1 LFVLIAVGMVAIALA
16 AVLIPLLRGST
27 PGVLREA
34 TNVAILRDQLRELDA
49 DLDAGTMPRDR
60 YDQAKQEL
68 LQRALEES
76 KSVEAVAAK
85 APQSAAWT
93 AAVLGSTLPIAAL
106 LLYLALGNHDA
117 FAPLAVQ
124 SKPAGEHKV
133 TRQDIEALAEKL
145 AAKLKD
151 DPANVDGWVMLA
163 RTYQALDRNEDSARA
178 FDRAVALLPDNADLL
193 ADYADLLATIDGGFR
208 EKSVQLVEQ
217 ALKADPRHWKALA
230 LAGTAA
236 FNRKDYKTAVGYWER
251 MKATVPPTSPLA
263 GSIDASIAEARELG
277 GLKAR
282 GGTRGSPACNAGR
295 TSGRHCGVGRR
306 QDRGNGAACAG
317 PCGQSVAD
325 RHRLHFRA
333 RGRRPAD
340 AARHSEET
348 GEGSAGHVC
357 ARRFDGN
364 DAQPGAVEL
373 PFGRRG
379 RARVEIGKRDAAE
392 RRPRGPVVRG
402 QARRDGSRCRH
413 RPHAAL
419 GRAGGD
425 AGR

>member
-1 LFVLIAVGMVAIALA
+1 VTLFVLIAVGMVAIALA

-76 KSVEAVAAK
+76 KSVEAVAAR

-93 AAVLGSTLPIAAL
+93 AAVLGSAIPIAAL

-277 GLKAR
+277 GLKATAAAPAAPLPATPAAPPATTAASAGAR
-282 GGTRGSPACNAGR
+282 IAGTVQLAPALADKVSPTDTVYIFARAVDGPRMPLAILKKQAKDLPVTFALDDSMAMTPSLALSNFP
-295 TSGRHCGVGRR
+295 SVVVG
-306 QDRGNGAACAG
+306 
-317 PCGQSVAD
+317 
-325 RHRLHFRA
+325 A
-333 RGRRPAD
+333 RV
-340 AARHSEET
+340 SKS
-348 GEGSAGHVC
+348 GSATPQSGDLEGLSSAVKL
-357 ARRFDGN
+357 
-364 DAQPGAVEL
+364 GATGLAVVIDRTL
-373 PFGRRG
+373 P
-379 RARVEIGKRDAAE
+379 
-392 RRPRGPVVRG
+392 
-402 QARRDGSRCRH
+402 
-413 RPHAAL
+413 
-419 GRAGGD
+419 
-425 AGR
+425 

>member
-1 LFVLIAVGMVAIALA
+1 MTLFVLIAVGMVAIALA

-49 DLDAGTMPRDR
+49 DLYAGTMPRDR

-236 FNRKDYKTAVGYWER
+236 FNRKDYKMAVGYWER

-277 GLKAR
+277 GLKAAAAPAAPLPATPAAPPATTAASAGAR
-282 GGTRGSPACNAGR
+282 IAGTVQLAPALAGKVSPTDTVYIFARAVDGPRMPLAILKKQAKDLPVTFALDDSMAMTPSLALSNFP
-295 TSGRHCGVGRR
+295 SVIVG
-306 QDRGNGAACAG
+306 
-317 PCGQSVAD
+317 
-325 RHRLHFRA
+325 A
-333 RGRRPAD
+333 RV
-340 AARHSEET
+340 SKS
-348 GEGSAGHVC
+348 GSATPQSGDLEGLSSAVKL
-357 ARRFDGN
+357 
-364 DAQPGAVEL
+364 GATGLAVVIDRTL
-373 PFGRRG
+373 P
-379 RARVEIGKRDAAE
+379 
-392 RRPRGPVVRG
+392 
-402 QARRDGSRCRH
+402 
-413 RPHAAL
+413 
-419 GRAGGD
+419 
-425 AGR
+425 

>member
-1 LFVLIAVGMVAIALA
+1 VTLFVLIAVGMVAIALA

-49 DLDAGTMPRDR
+49 DLYAGTMPRDR

-76 KSVEAVAAK
+76 KSVEAVAAR

-277 GLKAR
+277 GLKAAAAPAAPLPATPAAPPAATAASAGAR
-282 GGTRGSPACNAGR
+282 IAGTVQLAPALADKVSPTDTVYIFARAVDGPRMPLAILKKQAKDLPVTFALDDSMAMTPSLALSNFP
-295 TSGRHCGVGRR
+295 SVVVG
-306 QDRGNGAACAG
+306 
-317 PCGQSVAD
+317 
-325 RHRLHFRA
+325 A
-333 RGRRPAD
+333 RV
-340 AARHSEET
+340 SKS
-348 GEGSAGHVC
+348 GSATPQSGDLEGLSSAVKL
-357 ARRFDGN
+357 
-364 DAQPGAVEL
+364 GATGLAVVIDRTL
-373 PFGRRG
+373 P
-379 RARVEIGKRDAAE
+379 
-392 RRPRGPVVRG
+392 
-402 QARRDGSRCRH
+402 
-413 RPHAAL
+413 
-419 GRAGGD
+419 
-425 AGR
+425 

>member
-1 LFVLIAVGMVAIALA
+1 MTLFVLIAVGMVAIALA

-49 DLDAGTMPRDR
+49 DLYAGTMPRDR

-76 KSVEAVAAK
+76 KSVEAVAAR

-93 AAVLGSTLPIAAL
+93 AAVLGSAIPIAAL

-236 FNRKDYKTAVGYWER
+236 FNRKDYKMAVGYWER

-277 GLKAR
+277 GLKAAAAPAAPLPATPAAPPAATAASAGAR
-282 GGTRGSPACNAGR
+282 IAGTVQLAPALAGKVSPTDTVYIFARAVDGPRMPLAILKKQAKDLPVTFALDDSMAMTPSLALSNFP
-295 TSGRHCGVGRR
+295 SVVVG
-306 QDRGNGAACAG
+306 
-317 PCGQSVAD
+317 
-325 RHRLHFRA
+325 A
-333 RGRRPAD
+333 RV
-340 AARHSEET
+340 SKS
-348 GEGSAGHVC
+348 GSATPQSGDLEGLSSAVKL
-357 ARRFDGN
+357 
-364 DAQPGAVEL
+364 GATGLAVVIDRTL
-373 PFGRRG
+373 P
-379 RARVEIGKRDAAE
+379 
-392 RRPRGPVVRG
+392 
-402 QARRDGSRCRH
+402 
-413 RPHAAL
+413 
-419 GRAGGD
+419 
-425 AGR
+425 

>member
-1 LFVLIAVGMVAIALA
+1 VIPFAIIAACMVAIALA
-16 AVLIPLLRGST
+16 WLIVPLMRRRRST
-27 PGVLREA
+27 AIGREA
-34 TNVAILRDQLRELDA
+34 SNVAILRDQLRELDA

-76 KSVEAVAAK
+76 KSVEAVAAR

-93 AAVLGSTLPIAAL
+93 ASVLGSAIPIAAL

-208 EKSVQLVEQ
+208 EKSVQLIEQ

-277 GLKAR
+277 GLKAAAAPAAPLPATPAAPPATTAASAGAR
-282 GGTRGSPACNAGR
+282 IAGTVQLAPALAGKVSPTDTVYIFARAVDGPRMPLAILKKQAKDLPVTFALDDSMAMTPSLALSNFP
-295 TSGRHCGVGRR
+295 SVVVG
-306 QDRGNGAACAG
+306 
-317 PCGQSVAD
+317 
-325 RHRLHFRA
+325 A
-333 RGRRPAD
+333 RV
-340 AARHSEET
+340 SKS
-348 GEGSAGHVC
+348 GSATPQSGDLEGLSSAVKL
-357 ARRFDGN
+357 
-364 DAQPGAVEL
+364 GATGLAVVIDRTL
-373 PFGRRG
+373 P
-379 RARVEIGKRDAAE
+379 
-392 RRPRGPVVRG
+392 
-402 QARRDGSRCRH
+402 
-413 RPHAAL
+413 
-419 GRAGGD
+419 
-425 AGR
+425 

>member
-1 LFVLIAVGMVAIALA
+1 VTLFVLIAVGMVAIALA

-49 DLDAGTMPRDR
+49 DLYAGTMPRDR

-76 KSVEAVAAK
+76 KSVEAVAAR

-93 AAVLGSTLPIAAL
+93 AAVLGSAIPIAAL

-277 GLKAR
+277 GLKAAAAPAAPLPATPAAPPAATAASAGAR
-282 GGTRGSPACNAGR
+282 IAGTVQLAPALADKVSPTDTVYIFARAVDGPRMPLAILKKQAKDLPVTFALDDSMAMTPSLALSNFP
-295 TSGRHCGVGRR
+295 SVIVG
-306 QDRGNGAACAG
+306 
-317 PCGQSVAD
+317 
-325 RHRLHFRA
+325 A
-333 RGRRPAD
+333 RV
-340 AARHSEET
+340 SKS
-348 GEGSAGHVC
+348 GSATPQSGDLEGLSSAVKL
-357 ARRFDGN
+357 
-364 DAQPGAVEL
+364 GATGLAVVIDRTL
-373 PFGRRG
+373 P
-379 RARVEIGKRDAAE
+379 
-392 RRPRGPVVRG
+392 
-402 QARRDGSRCRH
+402 
-413 RPHAAL
+413 
-419 GRAGGD
+419 
-425 AGR
+425 

>member
-1 LFVLIAVGMVAIALA
+1 VTLFVLIAVGMVAIALA

-208 EKSVQLVEQ
+208 EKSVQLIEQ

-277 GLKAR
+277 GLKAAAAPAAPLPATPAAPPAATAASAGAR
-282 GGTRGSPACNAGR
+282 IAGTVQLAPALADKVSPTDTVYIFARAVDGPRMPLAILKKQAKDLPVTFALDDSMAMTPSLALSNFP
-295 TSGRHCGVGRR
+295 SVVVG
-306 QDRGNGAACAG
+306 
-317 PCGQSVAD
+317 
-325 RHRLHFRA
+325 A
-333 RGRRPAD
+333 RV
-340 AARHSEET
+340 SKS
-348 GEGSAGHVC
+348 GSATPQSGDLEGLSSAVKL
-357 ARRFDGN
+357 
-364 DAQPGAVEL
+364 GATGLAVVIDRTL
-373 PFGRRG
+373 P
-379 RARVEIGKRDAAE
+379 
-392 RRPRGPVVRG
+392 
-402 QARRDGSRCRH
+402 
-413 RPHAAL
+413 
-419 GRAGGD
+419 
-425 AGR
+425 

>member
-1 LFVLIAVGMVAIALA
+1 MTLFVLIAVGMVAIALA

-49 DLDAGTMPRDR
+49 DLYAGTMPRDR

-76 KSVEAVAAK
+76 KSVEAVAAR

-93 AAVLGSTLPIAAL
+93 AAVLGSAIPIAAL

-151 DPANVDGWVMLA
+151 DPANVDGWVMLT

-208 EKSVQLVEQ
+208 EKSVQLIEQ

-236 FNRKDYKTAVGYWER
+236 FNRKDYKMAVGYWER

-277 GLKAR
+277 GLKA
-282 GGTRGSPACNAGR
+282 TKIQEN
-295 TSGRHCGVGRR
+295 
-306 QDRGNGAACAG
+306 
-317 PCGQSVAD
+317 
-325 RHRLHFRA
+325 
-333 RGRRPAD
+333 
-340 AARHSEET
+340 
-348 GEGSAGHVC
+348 
-357 ARRFDGN
+357 
-364 DAQPGAVEL
+364 
-373 PFGRRG
+373 
-379 RARVEIGKRDAAE
+379 
-392 RRPRGPVVRG
+392 
-402 QARRDGSRCRH
+402 
-413 RPHAAL
+413 
-419 GRAGGD
+419 
-425 AGR
+425 

>member
-1 LFVLIAVGMVAIALA
+1 MTLFVLIAVGMVAIALA

-208 EKSVQLVEQ
+208 EKSVQLIEQ

-236 FNRKDYKTAVGYWER
+236 FNRKDYKMAVGYWER

-277 GLKAR
+277 GLKATAAAPAAPLPATPAAPPATTAASAGAR
-282 GGTRGSPACNAGR
+282 IAGTVQLAPALAGKVSPTDTVYIFARAVDGPRMPLAILKKQAKDLPVTFALDDSMAMTPSLALSNFP
-295 TSGRHCGVGRR
+295 SVIVG
-306 QDRGNGAACAG
+306 
-317 PCGQSVAD
+317 
-325 RHRLHFRA
+325 A
-333 RGRRPAD
+333 RV
-340 AARHSEET
+340 SKS
-348 GEGSAGHVC
+348 GSATPQSGDLEGLSSAVKL
-357 ARRFDGN
+357 
-364 DAQPGAVEL
+364 GATGLAVVIDRTL
-373 PFGRRG
+373 P
-379 RARVEIGKRDAAE
+379 
-392 RRPRGPVVRG
+392 
-402 QARRDGSRCRH
+402 
-413 RPHAAL
+413 
-419 GRAGGD
+419 
-425 AGR
+425 

>member
-1 LFVLIAVGMVAIALA
+1 VTLFVLIAVGMVAIALA

-49 DLDAGTMPRDR
+49 DLYAGTMPRDR

-76 KSVEAVAAK
+76 KSVEAVAAR

-93 AAVLGSTLPIAAL
+93 AAVLGSAIPIAAL

-208 EKSVQLVEQ
+208 EKSVQLIEQ

-236 FNRKDYKTAVGYWER
+236 FNRKDYKMAVGYWER

-277 GLKAR
+277 GLKAAAAPAAPLPATPAAPPAATAASAGAR
-282 GGTRGSPACNAGR
+282 IAGTVQLAPALAGKVSPTDTVYIFARAVDGPRMPLAILKKQAKDLPVTFALDDSMAMTPSLALSNFP
-295 TSGRHCGVGRR
+295 SVVVG
-306 QDRGNGAACAG
+306 
-317 PCGQSVAD
+317 
-325 RHRLHFRA
+325 A
-333 RGRRPAD
+333 RV
-340 AARHSEET
+340 SKS
-348 GEGSAGHVC
+348 GSATPQSGDLEGLSSAVKL
-357 ARRFDGN
+357 
-364 DAQPGAVEL
+364 GATGLAVVIDRTL
-373 PFGRRG
+373 P
-379 RARVEIGKRDAAE
+379 
-392 RRPRGPVVRG
+392 
-402 QARRDGSRCRH
+402 
-413 RPHAAL
+413 
-419 GRAGGD
+419 
-425 AGR
+425 

>member
-1 LFVLIAVGMVAIALA
+1 VTLFVLIAVGMVAIALA

-208 EKSVQLVEQ
+208 EKSVQLIEQ

-236 FNRKDYKTAVGYWER
+236 FNRKDYKMAVGYWER

-277 GLKAR
+277 GLKATAAAPAAPLPATPAAPPATTAASAGAR
-282 GGTRGSPACNAGR
+282 IAGTVQLAPALAGKVSPTDTVYIFARAVDGPRMPLAILKKQAKDLPVTFALDDSMAMTPSLALSNFP
-295 TSGRHCGVGRR
+295 SVIVG
-306 QDRGNGAACAG
+306 
-317 PCGQSVAD
+317 
-325 RHRLHFRA
+325 A
-333 RGRRPAD
+333 RV
-340 AARHSEET
+340 SKS
-348 GEGSAGHVC
+348 GSATPQSGDLEGLSSAVKL
-357 ARRFDGN
+357 
-364 DAQPGAVEL
+364 GATGLAVVIDRTL
-373 PFGRRG
+373 P
-379 RARVEIGKRDAAE
+379 
-392 RRPRGPVVRG
+392 
-402 QARRDGSRCRH
+402 
-413 RPHAAL
+413 
-419 GRAGGD
+419 
-425 AGR
+425 

>member
-1 LFVLIAVGMVAIALA
+1 MTLFVLIAVGMVAIALA

-49 DLDAGTMPRDR
+49 DLYAGTMPRDR

-76 KSVEAVAAK
+76 KSVEAVAAR

-208 EKSVQLVEQ
+208 EKSVQLIEQ

-277 GLKAR
+277 GLKATAAAPAAPLPATPAAPPATTAASAGAR
-282 GGTRGSPACNAGR
+282 IAGTVQLAPALADKVSPTDTVYIFARAVDGPRMPLAILKKQAKDLPVTFALDDSMAMTPSLALSNFP
-295 TSGRHCGVGRR
+295 SVIVG
-306 QDRGNGAACAG
+306 
-317 PCGQSVAD
+317 
-325 RHRLHFRA
+325 A
-333 RGRRPAD
+333 RV
-340 AARHSEET
+340 SKS
-348 GEGSAGHVC
+348 GSATPQSGDLEGLSSAVKL
-357 ARRFDGN
+357 
-364 DAQPGAVEL
+364 GATGLAVVIDRTL
-373 PFGRRG
+373 P
-379 RARVEIGKRDAAE
+379 
-392 RRPRGPVVRG
+392 
-402 QARRDGSRCRH
+402 
-413 RPHAAL
+413 
-419 GRAGGD
+419 
-425 AGR
+425 

>member
-1 LFVLIAVGMVAIALA
+1 VTLFVLIAVGMVAIALA

-208 EKSVQLVEQ
+208 EKSVQLIEQ

-236 FNRKDYKTAVGYWER
+236 FNRKDYKMAVGYWER

-277 GLKAR
+277 GLKATAAAPAAPLPATPAAPPATTAASAGAR
-282 GGTRGSPACNAGR
+282 IAGTVQLAPALAGKVSPTDTVYIFARAVDGPRMPLAILKKQAKDLPVTFALDDSMAMTPSLALSNFP
-295 TSGRHCGVGRR
+295 SVVVG
-306 QDRGNGAACAG
+306 
-317 PCGQSVAD
+317 
-325 RHRLHFRA
+325 A
-333 RGRRPAD
+333 RV
-340 AARHSEET
+340 SKS
-348 GEGSAGHVC
+348 GSATPQSGDLEGLSSAVKL
-357 ARRFDGN
+357 
-364 DAQPGAVEL
+364 GATGLAVVIDRTL
-373 PFGRRG
+373 P
-379 RARVEIGKRDAAE
+379 
-392 RRPRGPVVRG
+392 
-402 QARRDGSRCRH
+402 
-413 RPHAAL
+413 
-419 GRAGGD
+419 
-425 AGR
+425 

>member
-1 LFVLIAVGMVAIALA
+1 MTLFVLIAVGMVAIALA

-49 DLDAGTMPRDR
+49 DLYAGTMPRDR

-76 KSVEAVAAK
+76 KSVEAVAAR

-93 AAVLGSTLPIAAL
+93 AAVLGSAIPIAAL

-208 EKSVQLVEQ
+208 EKSVQLIEQ

-277 GLKAR
+277 GLKAAAAPAAPLPATPAAPPAATAASAGAR
-282 GGTRGSPACNAGR
+282 IAGTVQLAPALAGKVSPTDTVYIFARAVDGPRMPLAILKKQAKDLPVTFALDDSMAMTPSLALSNFP
-295 TSGRHCGVGRR
+295 SVIVG
-306 QDRGNGAACAG
+306 
-317 PCGQSVAD
+317 
-325 RHRLHFRA
+325 A
-333 RGRRPAD
+333 RV
-340 AARHSEET
+340 SKS
-348 GEGSAGHVC
+348 GSATPQSGDLEGLSSAVKL
-357 ARRFDGN
+357 
-364 DAQPGAVEL
+364 GATGLAVVIDRTL
-373 PFGRRG
+373 P
-379 RARVEIGKRDAAE
+379 
-392 RRPRGPVVRG
+392 
-402 QARRDGSRCRH
+402 
-413 RPHAAL
+413 
-419 GRAGGD
+419 
-425 AGR
+425 

>member
-1 LFVLIAVGMVAIALA
+1 VTLFVLIAVGMVAIALA

-49 DLDAGTMPRDR
+49 DLYAGTMPRDR

-76 KSVEAVAAK
+76 KSVEAVAAR

-93 AAVLGSTLPIAAL
+93 AAVLGSAIPIAAL

-208 EKSVQLVEQ
+208 EKSVQLIEQ

-236 FNRKDYKTAVGYWER
+236 FNRKDYKMAVGYWER

-277 GLKAR
+277 GLKATAAAPAAPLPATPAAPPATTAPSAGAR
-282 GGTRGSPACNAGR
+282 IAGTVQLAPALAGKVSPTDTVYIFARAVDGPRMPLAILKKQAKDLPVTFALDDSMAMTPSLALSNFP
-295 TSGRHCGVGRR
+295 SVVVG
-306 QDRGNGAACAG
+306 
-317 PCGQSVAD
+317 
-325 RHRLHFRA
+325 A
-333 RGRRPAD
+333 RV
-340 AARHSEET
+340 SKS
-348 GEGSAGHVC
+348 GSATPQSGDLEGLSSAVKL
-357 ARRFDGN
+357 
-364 DAQPGAVEL
+364 GATGLAVVIDRTL
-373 PFGRRG
+373 P
-379 RARVEIGKRDAAE
+379 
-392 RRPRGPVVRG
+392 
-402 QARRDGSRCRH
+402 
-413 RPHAAL
+413 
-419 GRAGGD
+419 
-425 AGR
+425 

>member
-1 LFVLIAVGMVAIALA
+1 MTLFVLIAVGMVAIALA

-76 KSVEAVAAK
+76 KSVEAVAAR

-208 EKSVQLVEQ
+208 EKSVQLIEQ

-277 GLKAR
+277 GLKAAAAPAAPLPATPAAPPAATAASAGAR
-282 GGTRGSPACNAGR
+282 IAGTVQLAPALADKVSPTDTVYIFARAVDGPRMPLAILKKQAKDLPVTFALDDSMAMTPSLALSNFP
-295 TSGRHCGVGRR
+295 SVVVG
-306 QDRGNGAACAG
+306 
-317 PCGQSVAD
+317 
-325 RHRLHFRA
+325 A
-333 RGRRPAD
+333 RV
-340 AARHSEET
+340 SKS
-348 GEGSAGHVC
+348 GSATPQSGDLEGLSSAVKL
-357 ARRFDGN
+357 
-364 DAQPGAVEL
+364 GATGLAVVIDRTL
-373 PFGRRG
+373 P
-379 RARVEIGKRDAAE
+379 
-392 RRPRGPVVRG
+392 
-402 QARRDGSRCRH
+402 
-413 RPHAAL
+413 
-419 GRAGGD
+419 
-425 AGR
+425 

>member
-1 LFVLIAVGMVAIALA
+1 VTLFVLIAVGMVAIALA

-49 DLDAGTMPRDR
+49 DLYAGTMPRDR

-76 KSVEAVAAK
+76 KSVEAVAAR

-93 AAVLGSTLPIAAL
+93 AAVLGSAIPIAAL

-208 EKSVQLVEQ
+208 EKSVQLIEQ

-236 FNRKDYKTAVGYWER
+236 FNRKDYKMAVGYWER

-277 GLKAR
+277 GLKATAAAPAAPLPATPAAPPATTAASAGAR
-282 GGTRGSPACNAGR
+282 IAGTVQLAPALAGKVSPTDTVYIFARAVDGPRMPLAILKKQAKDLPVTFALDDSMAMTPSLALSNFP
-295 TSGRHCGVGRR
+295 SVIVG
-306 QDRGNGAACAG
+306 
-317 PCGQSVAD
+317 
-325 RHRLHFRA
+325 A
-333 RGRRPAD
+333 RV
-340 AARHSEET
+340 SKS
-348 GEGSAGHVC
+348 GSATPQSGDLEGLSSAVKL
-357 ARRFDGN
+357 
-364 DAQPGAVEL
+364 GATGLAVVIDRTL
-373 PFGRRG
+373 P
-379 RARVEIGKRDAAE
+379 
-392 RRPRGPVVRG
+392 
-402 QARRDGSRCRH
+402 
-413 RPHAAL
+413 
-419 GRAGGD
+419 
-425 AGR
+425 

>member
-1 LFVLIAVGMVAIALA
+1 VTLFVLIAVGMVAIALA

-277 GLKAR
+277 GLKAAAAPAAPLPATPAAPPAATAASAGAR
-282 GGTRGSPACNAGR
+282 IAGTVQLAPALADKVSPTDTVYIFARAVDGPRMPLAILKKQAKDLPVTFALDDSMAMTPSLALSNFP
-295 TSGRHCGVGRR
+295 SVIVG
-306 QDRGNGAACAG
+306 
-317 PCGQSVAD
+317 
-325 RHRLHFRA
+325 A
-333 RGRRPAD
+333 RV
-340 AARHSEET
+340 SKS
-348 GEGSAGHVC
+348 GSATPQSGDLEGLSSAVKL
-357 ARRFDGN
+357 
-364 DAQPGAVEL
+364 GATGLAVVIDRTL
-373 PFGRRG
+373 P
-379 RARVEIGKRDAAE
+379 
-392 RRPRGPVVRG
+392 
-402 QARRDGSRCRH
+402 
-413 RPHAAL
+413 
-419 GRAGGD
+419 
-425 AGR
+425 

>member
-1 LFVLIAVGMVAIALA
+1 MTLFVLIAVGMVAIALA

-208 EKSVQLVEQ
+208 EKSVQLIEQ

-277 GLKAR
+277 GLKAAAAPAAPLPATPAAPPAATAASAGAR
-282 GGTRGSPACNAGR
+282 IAGTVQLAPALAGKVSPTDTVYIFARAVDGPRMPLAILKKQAKDLPVTFALDDSMAMTPSLALSNFP
-295 TSGRHCGVGRR
+295 SVVVG
-306 QDRGNGAACAG
+306 
-317 PCGQSVAD
+317 
-325 RHRLHFRA
+325 A
-333 RGRRPAD
+333 RV
-340 AARHSEET
+340 SKS
-348 GEGSAGHVC
+348 GSATPQSGDLEGLSSAVKL
-357 ARRFDGN
+357 
-364 DAQPGAVEL
+364 GATGLAVVIDRTL
-373 PFGRRG
+373 P
-379 RARVEIGKRDAAE
+379 
-392 RRPRGPVVRG
+392 
-402 QARRDGSRCRH
+402 
-413 RPHAAL
+413 
-419 GRAGGD
+419 
-425 AGR
+425 

>member
-1 LFVLIAVGMVAIALA
+1 VTLFVLIAVGMVAIALA

-49 DLDAGTMPRDR
+49 DLYAGTMPRDR

-76 KSVEAVAAK
+76 KSVEAVAAR

-93 AAVLGSTLPIAAL
+93 AAVLGSAIPIAAL

-277 GLKAR
+277 GLKAAAAPAAPLPATPAAPPATTAASAGAR
-282 GGTRGSPACNAGR
+282 IAGTVQLAPALADKVSPTDTVYIFARAVDGPRMPLAILKKQAKDLPVTFALDDSMAMTPSLALSNFP
-295 TSGRHCGVGRR
+295 SVVVG
-306 QDRGNGAACAG
+306 
-317 PCGQSVAD
+317 
-325 RHRLHFRA
+325 A
-333 RGRRPAD
+333 RV
-340 AARHSEET
+340 SKS
-348 GEGSAGHVC
+348 GSATPQSGDLEGLSSAVKL
-357 ARRFDGN
+357 
-364 DAQPGAVEL
+364 GATGLAVVIDRTL
-373 PFGRRG
+373 P
-379 RARVEIGKRDAAE
+379 
-392 RRPRGPVVRG
+392 
-402 QARRDGSRCRH
+402 
-413 RPHAAL
+413 
-419 GRAGGD
+419 
-425 AGR
+425 

>member
-1 LFVLIAVGMVAIALA
+1 MTLFVLIAVGMVAIALA

-208 EKSVQLVEQ
+208 EKSVQLIEQ

-277 GLKAR
+277 GLKATAAAPAAPLPATPAAPPAATAASAGAR
-282 GGTRGSPACNAGR
+282 IAGTVQLAPALADKVSPTDTVYIFARAVDGPRMPLAILKKQAKDLPVTFALDDSMAMTPSLALSNFP
-295 TSGRHCGVGRR
+295 SVVVG
-306 QDRGNGAACAG
+306 
-317 PCGQSVAD
+317 
-325 RHRLHFRA
+325 A
-333 RGRRPAD
+333 RV
-340 AARHSEET
+340 SKS
-348 GEGSAGHVC
+348 GSATPQSGDLEGLSSAVKL
-357 ARRFDGN
+357 
-364 DAQPGAVEL
+364 GATGLAVVIDRTL
-373 PFGRRG
+373 P
-379 RARVEIGKRDAAE
+379 
-392 RRPRGPVVRG
+392 
-402 QARRDGSRCRH
+402 
-413 RPHAAL
+413 
-419 GRAGGD
+419 
-425 AGR
+425 

>member
-1 LFVLIAVGMVAIALA
+1 VTLFVLIAVGMVAIALA

-208 EKSVQLVEQ
+208 EKSVRLIEQ

-277 GLKAR
+277 GLKAAAAPAAPLPATPAAPPAATAASAGAR
-282 GGTRGSPACNAGR
+282 IAGTVQLAPALADKVSPTDTVYIFARAVDGPRMPLAILKKQAKDLPVTFALDDSMAMTPSLALSNFP
-295 TSGRHCGVGRR
+295 SVIVG
-306 QDRGNGAACAG
+306 
-317 PCGQSVAD
+317 
-325 RHRLHFRA
+325 A
-333 RGRRPAD
+333 RV
-340 AARHSEET
+340 SKS
-348 GEGSAGHVC
+348 GSATPQSGDLEGLSSAVKL
-357 ARRFDGN
+357 
-364 DAQPGAVEL
+364 GATGLAVVIDRTL
-373 PFGRRG
+373 P
-379 RARVEIGKRDAAE
+379 
-392 RRPRGPVVRG
+392 
-402 QARRDGSRCRH
+402 
-413 RPHAAL
+413 
-419 GRAGGD
+419 
-425 AGR
+425 

>member
-1 LFVLIAVGMVAIALA
+1 VTLFVLIAVGMVAIALA

-76 KSVEAVAAK
+76 KSVEAVAAR

-93 AAVLGSTLPIAAL
+93 AAVLGSAIPIAAL

-208 EKSVQLVEQ
+208 EKSVQLIEQ

-236 FNRKDYKTAVGYWER
+236 FNRKDYKMAVGYWER

-277 GLKAR
+277 GLKAAAAPAAPLPATPAAPPAATAASAGAR
-282 GGTRGSPACNAGR
+282 IAGTVQLAPALADKVSPTDTVYIFARAVDGPRMPLAILKKQAKDLPVTFALDDSMAMTPSLALSNFP
-295 TSGRHCGVGRR
+295 SVIVG
-306 QDRGNGAACAG
+306 
-317 PCGQSVAD
+317 
-325 RHRLHFRA
+325 A
-333 RGRRPAD
+333 RV
-340 AARHSEET
+340 SKS
-348 GEGSAGHVC
+348 GSATPQSGDLEGLSSAVKL
-357 ARRFDGN
+357 
-364 DAQPGAVEL
+364 GATGLAVVIDRTL
-373 PFGRRG
+373 P
-379 RARVEIGKRDAAE
+379 
-392 RRPRGPVVRG
+392 
-402 QARRDGSRCRH
+402 
-413 RPHAAL
+413 
-419 GRAGGD
+419 
-425 AGR
+425 

>member
-1 LFVLIAVGMVAIALA
+1 MTLFVLIAVGMVAIALA

-49 DLDAGTMPRDR
+49 DLYAGTMPRDR

-208 EKSVQLVEQ
+208 EKSVQLIEQ

-236 FNRKDYKTAVGYWER
+236 FNRKDYKMAVGYWER

-277 GLKAR
+277 GLKATAAAPAAPLPATPAAPPATTAASAGAR
-282 GGTRGSPACNAGR
+282 IAGTVQLAPALAGKVSPTDTVYIFARAVDGPRMPLAILKKQAKDLPVTFALDDSMAMTPSLALSNFP
-295 TSGRHCGVGRR
+295 SVIVG
-306 QDRGNGAACAG
+306 
-317 PCGQSVAD
+317 
-325 RHRLHFRA
+325 A
-333 RGRRPAD
+333 RV
-340 AARHSEET
+340 SKS
-348 GEGSAGHVC
+348 GSATPQSGDLEGLSSAVKL
-357 ARRFDGN
+357 
-364 DAQPGAVEL
+364 GATGLAVVIDRTL
-373 PFGRRG
+373 P
-379 RARVEIGKRDAAE
+379 
-392 RRPRGPVVRG
+392 
-402 QARRDGSRCRH
+402 
-413 RPHAAL
+413 
-419 GRAGGD
+419 
-425 AGR
+425 

>member
-1 LFVLIAVGMVAIALA
+1 MTLFVLIAVGMVAIALA

-76 KSVEAVAAK
+76 KSVEAVAAR

-208 EKSVQLVEQ
+208 EKSVQLIEQ

-277 GLKAR
+277 GLKAAAAPAAPLPATPAAPPAATAASAGAR
-282 GGTRGSPACNAGR
+282 IAGTVQLAPALADKVSPTDTVYIFARAVDGPRMPLAILKKQAKDLPVTFALDDSMAMTPSLALSNFP
-295 TSGRHCGVGRR
+295 SVIVG
-306 QDRGNGAACAG
+306 
-317 PCGQSVAD
+317 
-325 RHRLHFRA
+325 A
-333 RGRRPAD
+333 RV
-340 AARHSEET
+340 SKS
-348 GEGSAGHVC
+348 GSATPQSGDLEGLSSAVKL
-357 ARRFDGN
+357 
-364 DAQPGAVEL
+364 GATGLAVVIDRTL
-373 PFGRRG
+373 P
-379 RARVEIGKRDAAE
+379 
-392 RRPRGPVVRG
+392 
-402 QARRDGSRCRH
+402 
-413 RPHAAL
+413 
-419 GRAGGD
+419 
-425 AGR
+425 

>member
-1 LFVLIAVGMVAIALA
+1 MTLFVLIAVGMVAIALA

-277 GLKAR
+277 GLKAAAAPAAPLPATPAAPPAATAASAGAR
-282 GGTRGSPACNAGR
+282 IAGTVQLAPALADKVSPTDTVYIFARAVDGPRMPLAILKKQAKDLPVTFALDDSMAMTPSLALSNFP
-295 TSGRHCGVGRR
+295 SVVVG
-306 QDRGNGAACAG
+306 
-317 PCGQSVAD
+317 
-325 RHRLHFRA
+325 A
-333 RGRRPAD
+333 RV
-340 AARHSEET
+340 SKS
-348 GEGSAGHVC
+348 GSATPQSGDLEGLSSAVKL
-357 ARRFDGN
+357 
-364 DAQPGAVEL
+364 GATGLAVVIDRTL
-373 PFGRRG
+373 P
-379 RARVEIGKRDAAE
+379 
-392 RRPRGPVVRG
+392 
-402 QARRDGSRCRH
+402 
-413 RPHAAL
+413 
-419 GRAGGD
+419 
-425 AGR
+425 

>member
-1 LFVLIAVGMVAIALA
+1 MTLFVLIAVGMVAIALA

-49 DLDAGTMPRDR
+49 DLYAGTMPRDR

-76 KSVEAVAAK
+76 KSVEAVAAR

-236 FNRKDYKTAVGYWER
+236 FNRKDYKMAVGYWER

-277 GLKAR
+277 GLKAAAAPAAPLPATPAAPPAATAASAGAR
-282 GGTRGSPACNAGR
+282 IAGTVQLAPALAGKVSPTDTVYIFARAVDGPRMPLAILKKQAKDLPVTFALDDSMAMTPSLALSNFP
-295 TSGRHCGVGRR
+295 SVVVG
-306 QDRGNGAACAG
+306 
-317 PCGQSVAD
+317 
-325 RHRLHFRA
+325 A
-333 RGRRPAD
+333 RV
-340 AARHSEET
+340 SKS
-348 GEGSAGHVC
+348 GSATPQSGDLEGLSSAVKL
-357 ARRFDGN
+357 
-364 DAQPGAVEL
+364 GATGLAVVIDRTL
-373 PFGRRG
+373 P
-379 RARVEIGKRDAAE
+379 
-392 RRPRGPVVRG
+392 
-402 QARRDGSRCRH
+402 
-413 RPHAAL
+413 
-419 GRAGGD
+419 
-425 AGR
+425 

>member
-1 LFVLIAVGMVAIALA
+1 VTLFVLIAVGMVAIALA

-76 KSVEAVAAK
+76 KSVEAVAAR

-93 AAVLGSTLPIAAL
+93 AAVLGSAIPIAAL

-208 EKSVQLVEQ
+208 EKSVQLIEQ

-277 GLKAR
+277 GLKATAAAPAAPLPATPAAPPAATAASAGAR
-282 GGTRGSPACNAGR
+282 IAGTVQLAPALADKVSPTDTVYIFARAVDGPRMPLAILKKQAKDLPVTFALDDSMAMTPSLALSNFP
-295 TSGRHCGVGRR
+295 SVIVG
-306 QDRGNGAACAG
+306 
-317 PCGQSVAD
+317 
-325 RHRLHFRA
+325 A
-333 RGRRPAD
+333 RV
-340 AARHSEET
+340 SKS
-348 GEGSAGHVC
+348 GSATPQSGDLEGLSSAVKL
-357 ARRFDGN
+357 
-364 DAQPGAVEL
+364 GATGLAVVIDRTL
-373 PFGRRG
+373 P
-379 RARVEIGKRDAAE
+379 
-392 RRPRGPVVRG
+392 
-402 QARRDGSRCRH
+402 
-413 RPHAAL
+413 
-419 GRAGGD
+419 
-425 AGR
+425 

>member
-49 DLDAGTMPRDR
+49 DLYAGTMPRDR

-76 KSVEAVAAK
+76 KSVEAVAAR

-93 AAVLGSTLPIAAL
+93 AAVLGSAIPIAAL

-277 GLKAR
+277 GLKATAAAPAAPLPATPAAPPATTAASAGAR
-282 GGTRGSPACNAGR
+282 IAGTVQLAPALAGKVSPTDTVYIFARAVDGPRMPLAILKKQAKDLPVTFALDDSMAMTPSLALSNFP
-295 TSGRHCGVGRR
+295 SVIVG
-306 QDRGNGAACAG
+306 
-317 PCGQSVAD
+317 
-325 RHRLHFRA
+325 A
-333 RGRRPAD
+333 RV
-340 AARHSEET
+340 SKS
-348 GEGSAGHVC
+348 GSATPQSGDLEGLSSAVKL
-357 ARRFDGN
+357 
-364 DAQPGAVEL
+364 GATGLAVVIDRTL
-373 PFGRRG
+373 P
-379 RARVEIGKRDAAE
+379 
-392 RRPRGPVVRG
+392 
-402 QARRDGSRCRH
+402 
-413 RPHAAL
+413 
-419 GRAGGD
+419 
-425 AGR
+425 

>member
-1 LFVLIAVGMVAIALA
+1 VTLFVLIAVGMVAIALA

-277 GLKAR
+277 GLKAAAAPAAPLPATPAAPPAATAASAGAR
-282 GGTRGSPACNAGR
+282 IAGTVQLAPALADKVSPTDTVYIFARAVDGPRMPLAILKKQAKDLPVTFALDDSMAMTPSLALSNFP
-295 TSGRHCGVGRR
+295 SVVVG
-306 QDRGNGAACAG
+306 
-317 PCGQSVAD
+317 
-325 RHRLHFRA
+325 A
-333 RGRRPAD
+333 RV
-340 AARHSEET
+340 SKS
-348 GEGSAGHVC
+348 GSATPQSGDLEGLSSAVKL
-357 ARRFDGN
+357 
-364 DAQPGAVEL
+364 GATGLAVVIDRTL
-373 PFGRRG
+373 P
-379 RARVEIGKRDAAE
+379 
-392 RRPRGPVVRG
+392 
-402 QARRDGSRCRH
+402 
-413 RPHAAL
+413 
-419 GRAGGD
+419 
-425 AGR
+425 

>member
-1 LFVLIAVGMVAIALA
+1 MTLFVLIAVGMVAIALA

-49 DLDAGTMPRDR
+49 DLYAGTMPRDR

-76 KSVEAVAAK
+76 KSVEAVAAR

-236 FNRKDYKTAVGYWER
+236 FNRKDYKMAVGYWER

-277 GLKAR
+277 GLKATAAAPAAPLPATPAAPPATTAASAGAR
-282 GGTRGSPACNAGR
+282 IAGTVQLAPALAGKVSPTDTVYIFARAVDGPRMPLAILKKQAKDLPVTFALDDSMAMTPSLALSNFP
-295 TSGRHCGVGRR
+295 SVIVG
-306 QDRGNGAACAG
+306 
-317 PCGQSVAD
+317 
-325 RHRLHFRA
+325 A
-333 RGRRPAD
+333 RV
-340 AARHSEET
+340 SKS
-348 GEGSAGHVC
+348 GSATPQSGDLEGLSSAVKL
-357 ARRFDGN
+357 
-364 DAQPGAVEL
+364 GATGLAVVIDRTL
-373 PFGRRG
+373 P
-379 RARVEIGKRDAAE
+379 
-392 RRPRGPVVRG
+392 
-402 QARRDGSRCRH
+402 
-413 RPHAAL
+413 
-419 GRAGGD
+419 
-425 AGR
+425 

>member
-1 LFVLIAVGMVAIALA
+1 MTLFVLIAVGMVAIALA

-208 EKSVQLVEQ
+208 EKSVQLIEQ

-236 FNRKDYKTAVGYWER
+236 FNRKDYKMAVGYWER

-277 GLKAR
+277 GLKATAAAPAAPLPATPAAPPATTAASAGAR
-282 GGTRGSPACNAGR
+282 IAGTVQLAPALADKVSPTDTVYIFARAVDGPRMPLAILKKQAKDLPVTFALDDSMAMTPSLALSNFP
-295 TSGRHCGVGRR
+295 SVVVG
-306 QDRGNGAACAG
+306 
-317 PCGQSVAD
+317 
-325 RHRLHFRA
+325 A
-333 RGRRPAD
+333 RV
-340 AARHSEET
+340 SKS
-348 GEGSAGHVC
+348 GSATPQSGDLEGLSSAVKL
-357 ARRFDGN
+357 
-364 DAQPGAVEL
+364 GATGLAVVIDRTL
-373 PFGRRG
+373 P
-379 RARVEIGKRDAAE
+379 
-392 RRPRGPVVRG
+392 
-402 QARRDGSRCRH
+402 
-413 RPHAAL
+413 
-419 GRAGGD
+419 
-425 AGR
+425 

>member
-1 LFVLIAVGMVAIALA
+1 MTLFVLIAVGMVAIALA

-49 DLDAGTMPRDR
+49 DLYAGTMPRDR

-76 KSVEAVAAK
+76 KSVEAVEAK

-208 EKSVQLVEQ
+208 EKSVQLIEQ

-236 FNRKDYKTAVGYWER
+236 FNRKDYKMAVGYWER

-277 GLKAR
+277 GLKATAAAPAAPLPATPAAPPATTAASAGAR
-282 GGTRGSPACNAGR
+282 IAGTVQLAPALAGKVSPTDTVYIFARAVDGPRMPLAILKKQAKDLPVTFALDDSMAMTPSLALSNFP
-295 TSGRHCGVGRR
+295 SVIVG
-306 QDRGNGAACAG
+306 
-317 PCGQSVAD
+317 
-325 RHRLHFRA
+325 A
-333 RGRRPAD
+333 RV
-340 AARHSEET
+340 SKS
-348 GEGSAGHVC
+348 GSATPQSGDLEGLSSAVKL
-357 ARRFDGN
+357 
-364 DAQPGAVEL
+364 GATGLAVVIDRTL
-373 PFGRRG
+373 P
-379 RARVEIGKRDAAE
+379 
-392 RRPRGPVVRG
+392 
-402 QARRDGSRCRH
+402 
-413 RPHAAL
+413 
-419 GRAGGD
+419 
-425 AGR
+425 

>member
-1 LFVLIAVGMVAIALA
+1 MTLFVLIAVGMVAIALA

-49 DLDAGTMPRDR
+49 DLYAGTMPRDR

-76 KSVEAVAAK
+76 KSVEAVAAR

-236 FNRKDYKTAVGYWER
+236 FNRKDYKMAVGYWER

-277 GLKAR
+277 GLKAAAAPAAPLPATPAAPPAATAASAGAR
-282 GGTRGSPACNAGR
+282 IAGTVQLAPALADKVSPTDTVYIFARAVDGPRMPLAILKKQAKDLPVTFALDDSMAMTPSLALSNFP
-295 TSGRHCGVGRR
+295 SVVVG
-306 QDRGNGAACAG
+306 
-317 PCGQSVAD
+317 
-325 RHRLHFRA
+325 A
-333 RGRRPAD
+333 RV
-340 AARHSEET
+340 SKS
-348 GEGSAGHVC
+348 GSATPQSGDLEGLSSAVKL
-357 ARRFDGN
+357 
-364 DAQPGAVEL
+364 GATGLAVVIDRTL
-373 PFGRRG
+373 P
-379 RARVEIGKRDAAE
+379 
-392 RRPRGPVVRG
+392 
-402 QARRDGSRCRH
+402 
-413 RPHAAL
+413 
-419 GRAGGD
+419 
-425 AGR
+425 